1 MIAQA
6 VQRGTLVLVT
16 VLIAT
21 ILALAVSFR
30 IPVQMIPDLDVR
42 TISVVTGWPGATPQD
57 IEAEIL
63 LEQERYLRRLPNLQ
77 KMLSGADSG
86 TGWIDLQ
93 FPQHVSISDALIRVS
108 NALSQVPAY
117 PENVDQPRLYSS
129 SYSDNAF
136 MYFRLMPLQRDPLQ
150 LDMDML
156 RDFAEEQIRPR
167 LEKVPGVSAVNVSG
181 VPERQIQIQLDP
193 ARLAQR
199 GISLQQVRQAI
210 RERNRDASGG
220 DIDSGKKR
228 YLLRMKGRFEDL
240 AQLQQLIL
248 KRQDQTEIR
257 LQDVA
262 TVSLDHAENRELSY
276 SETGRTLTLSVR
288 REAGSNVIAI
298 KQQMLPLVAELNQQ
312 LLASQGLQ
320 LELYGDDVRYV
331 QASVQNAWVN
341 LMFGAALAT
350 LVLYLF
356 LRSSRI
362 TLVGVMGIPLCTL
375 AALAA
380 LMLFGRTI
388 NVISLAGIA
397 FAIGMTVDNS
407 IVVLE
412 SIDQARRR
420 GLDRMAAAIEGVYDV
435 WPAVLASTLTT
446 VLVFVPV
453 LLIEQ
458 EAGQLYSDIAIAI
471 AAAIVASMLVAVFV
485 LPAAVAR
492 LKPARLSPTTTASP
506 EQLPP
511 RWLQAW
517 LSTMPASTI
526 WPLAT
531 VVVSTVLMLG
541 LAWYWLPPAEYLPE
555 GEEPK
560 AFTSMVAPAGYN
572 LAEME
577 LIAAELRPLLSAQ
590 VKADPQLFDR
600 GERPLPALKY
610 YSLDVAPGAI
620 SVLSEPVRYQDL
632 QPMMDALVAIFQ
644 RYPAMQAYSA
654 RGSII
659 SSNDGGS
666 RAVALDIS
674 GSDLKQIYQTANA
687 AYQLAEQLFA
697 EPQLYSEPAALAL
710 EQPLWQ
716 LRPHWSRLAE
726 QGYNAAEFGYAVSAL
741 TDGAFVDEFI
751 LDDRKVDI
759 FLYGQQGTAPDL
771 ASIGQLPLVTPA
783 GHVMPLQAL
792 ATLQE
797 QQDSDSIRRVDGRRT
812 VTLYIIPPRSLALE
826 TAVAQVRQ
834 QLLPKLQQQGM
845 LPAGV
850 QIDISGAADQLAA
863 TQQALWQNFAIAVLL
878 IYLLLVA
885 IFNHWGYPL
894 LVLLTIP
901 LGLAG
906 GVLGLVLFNQLG
918 AGLPLLG
925 LTALHQ
931 PLDMITMLGFLILLG
946 TVVNNPILIVEQCRQ
961 QLQAGQPVAAAIQ
974 LAVASRY
981 RPIMMTTATTI
992 FGLLPLVLIPG
1003 EGSELYRGIGVVVL
1017 SGLACATWLSLTF
1030 LPALLQLVLSLRRI
1044 EQRPDPACDKQTT
1057 DL

>member
-21 ILALAVSFR
+21 ILALAGSLR

-77 KMLSGADSG
+77 KMLSGAESG

-93 FPQHVSISDALIRVS
+93 FPQHVSMSDALIRVS

-136 MYFRLMPLQRDPLQ
+136 MYFRLMPLQHDPLQ
-150 LDMDML
+150 LDIDML

-181 VPERQIQIQLDP
+181 VPERQIQIRLDP

-210 RERNRDASGG
+210 RERNRDVSGG

-228 YLLRMKGRFEDL
+228 YLLRMKGRFADL
-240 AQLQQLIL
+240 TELQQLIL

-262 TVSLDHAENRELSY
+262 TVSLDHAENREWSY

-356 LRSSRI
+356 LRSCRI

-420 GLDRMAAAIEGVYDV
+420 GLDRMAAAIRGVYDV

-446 VLVFVPV
+446 VLVFIPV

-511 RWLQAW
+511 RWLQTW
-517 LSTMPASTI
+517 LKTMSASTS

-531 VVVSTVLMLG
+531 VVVAAGVMLG

-572 LAEME
+572 LAAME

-590 VKADPQLFDR
+590 VNADPTLFDR
-600 GERPLPALKY
+600 GARFLPALKY

-620 SVLSEPVRYQDL
+620 SILSEPVRYQDL

-674 GSDLKQIYQTANA
+674 GSDLTQIYQTANA

-726 QGYNAAEFGYAVSAL
+726 QGYSAAEFGYAVAAL

-759 FLYGQQGTAPDL
+759 FLYGQQGTEPDL

-863 TQQALWQNFAIAVLL
+863 TQQALWQNFVIAVLL

-906 GVLGLVLFNQLG
+906 GVLGLVLFNHLG
-918 AGLPLLG
+918 SGLPLLG

-1017 SGLACATWLSLTF
+1017 SGLVCATWLSLTF
-1030 LPALLQLVLSLRRI
+1030 LPALLQLVLSLRRV
-1044 EQRPDPACDKQTT
+1044 EHRLEPAHNTQVT

>member
-16 VLIAT
+16 VLIAA
-21 ILALAVSFR
+21 ILALVVSFR

-77 KMLSGADSG
+77 KMRSGADSG
-86 TGWIDLQ
+86 TGWIDLE
-93 FPQHVSISDALIRVS
+93 FPQQVSISDALIRVS
-108 NALSQVPAY
+108 NALSQVPGY

-136 MYFRLMPLQRDPLQ
+136 MYFRLMPLKRDPLQ

-228 YLLRMKGRFEDL
+228 YLLRMKGRFADL
-240 AQLQQLIL
+240 TELQQLIL
-248 KRQDQTEIR
+248 TRQDQTEIR

-312 LLASQGLQ
+312 LLASHGLQ

-420 GLDRMAAAIEGVYDV
+420 GLERMAAVIRGVYDV

-492 LKPARLSPTTTASP
+492 LSASTTASA
-506 EQLPP
+506 QQSPP
-511 RWLQAW
+511 RWLQLW
-517 LSTMPASTI
+517 LQKMLSSNS

-531 VVVSTVLMLG
+531 VAISAVLMLG
-541 LAWYWLPPAEYLPE
+541 LAWTLLPPAEYLPE

-572 LAEME
+572 LAEMA

-590 VKADPQLFDR
+590 VNADPQLFDR

-610 YSLDVAPGAI
+610 YSLDLAPGAI
-620 SVLSEPVRYQDL
+620 NVLSEPVRYQDL
-632 QPMMDALVAIFQ
+632 QPMMDALVALFQ
-644 RYPAMQAYSA
+644 RYPAMQAYSS

-674 GSDLKQIYQTANA
+674 GSDLTQIYQTARA

-697 EPQLYSEPAALAL
+697 EPQLYSEPASLAL

-716 LRPHWSRLAE
+716 LRPYWSRLAE
-726 QGYNAAEFGYAVSAL
+726 QGYSAAEFGYAVSAL

-751 LDDRKVDI
+751 LADRKVDI
-759 FLYGQQGTAPDL
+759 YLYGRQDTTPDL

-792 ATLQE
+792 AALQE

-826 TAVAQVRQ
+826 TAVAEVRQ

-863 TQQALWQNFAIAVLL
+863 TQQALWQNFVIAVLL

-906 GVLGLVLFNQLG
+906 GILGLVLFNQLG
-918 AGLPLLG
+918 SLLPQLG
-925 LTALHQ
+925 LTALQQ

-961 QLQAGQPVAAAIQ
+961 QLQAGQPVAVAIQ
-974 LAVASRY
+974 AAVASRY

-992 FGLLPLVLIPG
+992 FGLLPLVLLPG

-1017 SGLACATWLSLTF
+1017 SGLVCATWLSLTF
-1030 LPALLQLVLSLRRI
+1030 LPALLQLVLRWRLK
-1044 EQRPDPACDKQTT
+1044 D
-1057 DL
+1057 